1 MSLDAKSAQLLAQ
14 TYYNELKEIRKN
26 EEKISG
32 VKFDKFGLAKFKSVE
47 IKRSTFTLND
57 VKAGQINKGGR
68 NNNMRLHSLAQSSD
82 AKLKKR
88 FYKIFLKKFE
98 FNNMVNDLHILRFP
112 KKWCSYPS
120 PTLLKDG
127 RTRSRRLNP
136 KLFKYLALTYL
147 NIFKFKS
154 SHPLLNRLKFKLR

>member
-1 MSLDAKSAQLLAQ
+1 MSLDDKSAQLLAQ

-112 KKWCSYPS
+112 KK
-120 PTLLKDG
+120 
-127 RTRSRRLNP
+127 
-136 KLFKYLALTYL
+136 
-147 NIFKFKS
+147 
-154 SHPLLNRLKFKLR
+154 